1 MTSCIGWL
9 RWKRLSWKD
18 LELWLHSHLYSL
30 SLVSKRWLDLATW
43 FMDREIQLMK
53 SWAEGVPSKK
63 FECQALVSEVAVD
76 AFSVVMGLEHGEM
89 V

>member
-1 MTSCIGWL
+1 
-9 RWKRLSWKD
+9 
-18 LELWLHSHLYSL
+18 
-30 SLVSKRWLDLATW
+30 
-43 FMDREIQLMK
+43 MDREIQLMK

-89 V
+89 VRVFGAFT